1 MGLFGLFV
9 GFMIGATKNPKTCV
23 FLKELADFRAFF
35 DGRGGGARTH
45 DPLIKSQLLF
55 QLSYASIQGA
65 PASYSGTPRVQVFFC
80 PRRLPWTWPFHGPKG
95 MEAPSPLVGYFGVRG
110 QGVWRRSPA
119 LAVWAGTS
127 RRAAR
132 TVRLGSRIFM
142 RLMFADTRS
151 PSALPMGRFRF
162 FLCVSCRGWT
172 VPDGS
177 RTRRCRAGRFP

>member
-1 MGLFGLFV
+1 
-9 GFMIGATKNPKTCV
+9 
-23 FLKELADFRAFF
+23 
-35 DGRGGGARTH
+35 
-45 DPLIKSQLLF
+45 
-55 QLSYASIQGA
+55 
-65 PASYSGTPRVQVFFC
+65 
-80 PRRLPWTWPFHGPKG
+80 
-95 MEAPSPLVGYFGVRG
+95 MEAPSPLVGYCGVRG